1 MRICEQGR
9 GGGDGE
15 DAGNC
20 GKRSM
25 ERGLLGETAKQQQAC
40 NWLQHQLQINIKH
53 ASSSGFNIMKKM
65 ASKIQISVH

>member
-1 MRICEQGR
+1 MLVLTKIYDFRFEFNEDVSDYDMRICEQGR

-40 NWLQHQLQINIKH
+40 N
-53 ASSSGFNIMKKM
+53 
-65 ASKIQISVH
+65 